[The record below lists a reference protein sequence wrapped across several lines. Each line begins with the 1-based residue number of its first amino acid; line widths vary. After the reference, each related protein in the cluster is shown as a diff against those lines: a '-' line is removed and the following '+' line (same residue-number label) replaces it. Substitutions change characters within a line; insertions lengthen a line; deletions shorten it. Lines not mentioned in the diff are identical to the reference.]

1 MQVESKVIPVVVRA
15 LGNTPKKLEICTEEL
30 EIVISIA
37 LLQKTALIGTVRIL
51 RKVSDCR

>member
-1 MQVESKVIPVVVRA
+1 MQVEGKVIPVVVRA

-37 LLQKTALIGTVRIL
+37 LLQKTALIGTARVL
-51 RKVSDCR
+51 KKVLDCG